1 MNVSSQVTRNKSLTI
16 QAHFPQPP
24 QSHVFTSPSILTKS
38 QVYTKPNLSQV
49 LQIMM
54 PHPPPSPSSPSLK
67 PTSPQVS
74 PSLNSA
80 RVPSPP
86 GVKHTYPNQYQ
97 GDLHTKQTQMPDS
110 GQTALQQSIPKTD
123 SNSIPY
129 PTRPIPTQNLL
140 VTIASYLYSILFLAF
155 AFSITMAVRERCK
168 CSATLSHI

>member
-1 MNVSSQVTRNKSLTI
+1 MSQVTRNREVTNNSSTFSSTSTESHLLRVTFSHLPQTSLSPKFTPSLTS
-16 QAHFPQPP
+16 FPN
-24 QSHVFTSPSILTKS
+24 SSVW
-38 QVYTKPNLSQV
+38 
-49 LQIMM
+49 QIMM
-54 PHPPPSPSSPSLK
+54 PHP

-74 PSLNSA
+74 PSFNSA
-80 RVPSPP
+80 RVLSPP
-86 GVKHTYPNQYQ
+86 GVKDTYPNEYQ

-140 VTIASYLYSILFLAF
+140 VTIASYLYSILLLAF

>member
-1 MNVSSQVTRNKSLTI
+1 MSQVTRNKSLAI
-16 QAHFPQPP
+16 QTQSPQPL

-38 QVYTKPNLSQV
+38 QVYSKPNLSQV

-54 PHPPPSPSSPSLK
+54 PHPPPSSPSLK

-80 RVPSPP
+80 RVLSPP
-86 GVKHTYPNQYQ
+86 GVKDTYPNEYQ

-140 VTIASYLYSILFLAF
+140 VTITSYLYSILFLAF